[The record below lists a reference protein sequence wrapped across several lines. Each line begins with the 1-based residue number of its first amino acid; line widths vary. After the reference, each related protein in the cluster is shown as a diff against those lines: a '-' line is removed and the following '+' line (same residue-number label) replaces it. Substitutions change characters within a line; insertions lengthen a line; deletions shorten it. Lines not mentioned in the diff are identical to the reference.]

1 MILLSSNVGE
11 EGRKSDINDRVSP
24 RDNVRRV
31 SSPFPLLLRP
41 ASCLWMFHTRF
52 YRRRDRL
59 PPSVQRRGDPFNFIS
74 PAPPLSCALH
84 PRRREKGAP
93 GPRFTSSLR
102 PSRSVLPPLQRDATP
117 FEPPRSRRIARKLPI
132 IWIRTPGHQLVSSEG
147 FVGIRKFPSISL
159 LQDGIQFS
167 F

>member
-102 PSRSVLPPLQRDATP
+102 PSRPRSLLPPSPT
-117 FEPPRSRRIARKLPI
+117 RRHTVRAASIAKDREKMTDYLDTYT
-132 IWIRTPGHQLVSSEG
+132 RTPARFER
-147 FVGIRKFPSISL
+147 GIRRDS
-159 LQDGIQFS
+159 
-167 F
+167 

>member
-52 YRRRDRL
+52 YRRTHRL

-84 PRRREKGAP
+84 ELRDAAKKEPQVHVLRAP
-93 GPRFTSSLR
+93 
-102 PSRSVLPPLQRDATP
+102 SVPPVPALYSPPLQRDATP
-117 FEPPRSRRIARKLPI
+117 FEPPRSRRIARKLSDYLDTYT
-132 IWIRTPGHQLVSSEG
+132 RTSS
-147 FVGIRKFPSISL
+147 FRARDS
-159 LQDGIQFS
+159 
-167 F
+167 